1 MVNSSMF
8 ETMLKG
14 WIKSIKDAGF
24 DDPTKEI
31 IKVTV
36 GGKLLVIQL
45 YTEEQW
51 EAKNS
56 KTVAQRVLKNIGLDK
71 VADYTVYV
79 DGIIYLV
86 EIIKK

>member
-14 WIKSIKDAGF
+14 WIKSIKSAGF
-24 DDPTKEI
+24 EDPTKEI

-56 KTVAQRVLKNIGLDK
+56 KTVAQRVLKKYWVRSSCRL
-71 VADYTVYV
+71 YS
-79 DGIIYLV
+79 LC
-86 EIIKK
+86 